1 MKVNKYKQTDAC
13 LAGQRVTH
21 RRGCRPLMGLLA
33 LLAVV
38 LPLPAAAQFL
48 PLFNQGALQRSAALP
63 VLGATQVATAPG
75 WQAALDLTTEYSTQ
89 MNATESVLQDG
100 ESARVALRYRA
111 ALAEDLE
118 WNLEVPVLV
127 LGGGFMDRLIEDWHG
142 WFGLPNG
149 GRELAPR
156 DRYRYQYVRNGVT
169 LLDVTDSGTHLGD
182 VRAGLGWHSGAATVL
197 RAELKLPTGDGAALA
212 GGNAGLALWLDH
224 ALDFGAGSRWSGY
237 LSAGGSAIDTP
248 EVLAELQERAA
259 GFGGLGLGYRVG
271 RGFSIVSQLYVH
283 SALFRDTALDSLKKP
298 GLQFALGAS
307 WRLPSGTRVQLA
319 FQEDP
324 VVSSSPDFSLH
335 FGYAFE

>member
-1 MKVNKYKQTDAC
+1 MSQES
-13 LAGQRVTH
+13 QRVKTLQP
-21 RRGCRPLMGLLA
+21 CIVSAVLSAGLLLCVA
-33 LLAVV
+33 
-38 LPLPAAAQFL
+38 PAAAGDFL

-63 VLGATQVATAPG
+63 SLGAPTVADAAA
-75 WQAALDLTTEYSTQ
+75 WSAALDLTTEYYTDT
-89 MNATESVLQDG
+89 NATESVLQDG

-111 ALAEDLE
+111 GLAEDLE

-156 DRYRYQYVRNGVT
+156 DRYQYRYVRNGTT
-169 LLDVTDSGTHLGD
+169 LLDVSESGTYLGD
-182 VRAGLGWHSGAATVL
+182 MRAGLGWQSGESTVL

-212 GGNAGLALWLDH
+212 GGNAGLALWFDR
-224 ALDFGAGSRWSGY
+224 ALDFGVGSRWSGY
-237 LSAGGSAIDTP
+237 LSAGGSAISAPD
-248 EVLAELQERAA
+248 VLADHQNRAA
-259 GFGGLGLGYRVG
+259 GFGGLGLGYRVSA
-271 RGFSIVSQLYVH
+271 GFSIVSQLYAH
-283 SALFRDTALDSLKKP
+283 SPLFRDTALDGLKKP

-335 FGYAFE
+335 FGLAFE